1 MEYTRSEI
9 AGAVQAATREMGYQE
24 LRGKQEKVLQEYVY
38 GRDTFVS
45 LPTGSGKSLC
55 YCALP
60 LVFDKLRKTK
70 DRSITLVVSPL
81 IALMKDQVHTV
92 NRRSVRSVYIG
103 DLDTNMVNTT
113 TEISEGKYQ
122 LVFVSPEAL
131 LTDLHWRDMLMSPVY
146 QENLVAFVV
155 DEAHCVTKWLVI
167 SQWLRRH

>member
-1 MEYTRSEI
+1 MAYTRSEI
-9 AGAVQAATREMGYQE
+9 ADAVRTATQEMGYQE
-24 LRGKQEKVLQEYVY
+24 LRGKQETILQEYIC

-60 LVFDKLRKTK
+60 LVFDKLRKIQ
-70 DRSITLVVSPL
+70 DRSIALVVSPL
-81 IALMKDQVHTV
+81 IALMKDQVSAM
-92 NRRSVRSVYIG
+92 NRRRIRAVYTG
-103 DLDTNMVNTT
+103 DLDDSGRTT

-131 LTDLHWRDMLMSPVY
+131 LTDLNWRDMLQSPNY

-155 DEAHCVTKWLVI
+155 DEAHCVTKW
-167 SQWLRRH
+167 